1 MKRTAKAIFVL
12 MGLTILTYSDL
23 SGQLLKKKGDV
34 YTVEGQ
40 VIDLEGEGVGNIEV
54 DLLDSEG
61 KKVGSETTKKR
72 IGKGSF
78 EFKKIVPGNYTVSA
92 SGEVGDASQ
101 ELTVEDEDLVLELT
115 LGAEPAEQKASAGP
129 ERGTVG
135 EGTTPARMPQEEY
148 VMTEISFELKKMAAE
163 LDHLSG
169 QVRDLQ
175 ARSEMW
181 INPLSIYQ
189 KEIILDNGSTVFGKV
204 VYQDE
209 DILKVES
216 LVGYLVIDR
225 STVVRIVENVMSQ
238 EEQEYVPEQI
248 RESYSPPPMP
258 KLAEPRYVSADAS
271 NRASSRDRVANIVLV
286 GNIAEKTDRSNNKTL
301 SGQVKN
307 VGGNRADFVK
317 VNFVLRKN
325 WSGETRTLTT
335 FVGGS
340 YHTFDSGITTDSSLL
355 PGATGNFEL
364 IIPSDI
370 GSFLG
375 YSYTI
380 DWEEYE

>member
-1 MKRTAKAIFVL
+1 M
-12 MGLTILTYSDL
+12 
-23 SGQLLKKKGDV
+23 
-34 YTVEGQ
+34 
-40 VIDLEGEGVGNIEV
+40 
-54 DLLDSEG
+54 
-61 KKVGSETTKKR
+61 
-72 IGKGSF
+72 
-78 EFKKIVPGNYTVSA
+78 
-92 SGEVGDASQ
+92 
-101 ELTVEDEDLVLELT
+101 
-115 LGAEPAEQKASAGP
+115 
-129 ERGTVG
+129 
-135 EGTTPARMPQEEY
+135 
-148 VMTEISFELKKMAAE
+148 
-163 LDHLSG
+163 
-169 QVRDLQ
+169 
-175 ARSEMW
+175 
-181 INPLSIYQ
+181 
-189 KEIILDNGSTVFGKV
+189 
-204 VYQDE
+204 
-209 DILKVES
+209 
-216 LVGYLVIDR
+216 
-225 STVVRIVENVMSQ
+225 
-238 EEQEYVPEQI
+238 
-248 RESYSPPPMP
+248 
-258 KLAEPRYVSADAS
+258 
-271 NRASSRDRVANIVLV
+271 ANILLV

>member
-1 MKRTAKAIFVL
+1 MKRTAKGIFVL

-23 SGQLLKKKGDV
+23 SGHLLKKKGDV

-54 DLLDSEG
+54 NLLDSEG
-61 KKVGSETTKKR
+61 KNVGSETTKKR

-92 SGEVGDASQ
+92 SGEVGEASQ
-101 ELTVEDEDLVLELT
+101 ELIVKDENLVLELT
-115 LGAEPAEQKASAGP
+115 LGAEPTEQKASIATD
-129 ERGTVG
+129 RGTVG
-135 EGTTPARMPQEEY
+135 EGTTSARMPQEEY

>member
-1 MKRTAKAIFVL
+1 MKQIAKGIFILMSLCLLATALPAKTYKIS
-12 MGLTILTYSDL
+12 GKIL
-23 SGQLLKKKGDV
+23 
-34 YTVEGQ
+34 
-40 VIDLEGEGVGNIEV
+40 DLEGKGVGGAEV
-54 DLLDSEG
+54 VLLDADGEEID
-61 KKVGSETTKKR
+61 KETTKKR
-72 IGKGSF
+72 LGKGGF
-78 EFKKIVPGNYTVSA
+78 GFKKIDSGTYTLKA
-92 SGEVGDASQ
+92 SGDGEEATQEV
-101 ELTVEDEDLVLELT
+101 TVDDDDVEVELT
-115 LGAEPAEQKASAGP
+115 LGAKPAPKKKVAAGGGDT
-129 ERGTVG
+129 EAEEG
-135 EGTTPARMPQEEY
+135 EAERMPAEEY
-148 VMTEISFELKKMAAE
+148 VMTEVSFELKKMAAE
-163 LDHLSG
+163 LDHMSG

-181 INPLSIYQ
+181 MNPLSIYQ
-189 KEIILDNGSTVFGKV
+189 KEVILDNGSTIFGKV

-209 DILKVES
+209 EILKIES

-225 STVVRIVENVMSQ
+225 STVVRIVENVMAQ
-238 EEQEYVPEQI
+238 EEPEYVPEQI

-258 KLAEPRYVSADAS
+258 KLAQPRYVSAES
-271 NRASSRDRVANIVLV
+271 GGRAASRDRAANIVLV
-286 GNIAEKTDRSNNKTL
+286 GNIAEKKDRSNNVAL
-301 SGQVKN
+301 AGQVKN

-335 FVGGS
+335 FVAGS
-340 YHTFDSGITTDSSLL
+340 YYTFDSGITTDSSLL

-364 IIPSDI
+364 IIPADV

>member
-1 MKRTAKAIFVL
+1 MKQIAKGIF
-12 MGLTILTYSDL
+12 ILTSLFLLATALPAKTYKI
-23 SGQLLKKKGDV
+23 SGKI
-34 YTVEGQ
+34 
-40 VIDLEGEGVGNIEV
+40 IDLEGKGVGGAEV
-54 DLLDSEG
+54 VLLDADGEEIG
-61 KKVGSETTKKR
+61 KETTKKR
-72 IGKGSF
+72 LGKGGF
-78 EFKKIVPGNYTVSA
+78 GFKKIDSGTYTLKA
-92 SGEVGDASQ
+92 SGDGEEATQEV
-101 ELTVEDEDLVLELT
+101 TVEDDDVEVELT
-115 LGAEPAEQKASAGP
+115 LGAEPALKKKVAADEGDKRA
-129 ERGTVG
+129 EEG
-135 EGTTPARMPQEEY
+135 EAERMPQEEY
-148 VMTEISFELKKMAAE
+148 VMTEVSFELKKMAAE
-163 LDHLSG
+163 LDHMSG

-189 KEIILDNGSTVFGKV
+189 KEVILDNGSTIFGKV

-209 DILKVES
+209 EILKIES

-225 STVVRIVENVMSQ
+225 STVVRIVENVMAQ
-238 EEQEYVPEQI
+238 EEPEYVPEQI

-258 KLAEPRYVSADAS
+258 KLAQPRYVSAES
-271 NRASSRDRVANIVLV
+271 GGRAASRDRAANIVLV
-286 GNIAEKTDRSNNKTL
+286 GNIAEKKDRSNNVAL
-301 SGQVKN
+301 AGQVKN

-335 FVGGS
+335 FVAGS
-340 YHTFDSGITTDSSLL
+340 YYTFDSGITTDSSLL

-364 IIPSDI
+364 IIPADV